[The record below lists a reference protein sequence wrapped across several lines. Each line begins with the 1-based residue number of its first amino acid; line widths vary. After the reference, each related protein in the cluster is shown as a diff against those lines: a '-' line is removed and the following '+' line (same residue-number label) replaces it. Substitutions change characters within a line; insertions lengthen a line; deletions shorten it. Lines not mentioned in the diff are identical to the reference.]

1 MASQD
6 RIPDKLGP
14 YRLQERLG
22 EGGMGAVYL
31 ARDREKR
38 PVAVKVL
45 HSRVAAEPTARR
57 RLAREVEAMRRVQ
70 SPFVAQVLD
79 ADVDSKFPYIV
90 TRYVPGQTL
99 DHSVREHGPLSPAAL
114 ERLARGLAQALV
126 AVHAAGVVHRDLKP
140 GNVMLHNGDP
150 VVIDFGIAYTGA
162 DSTRLTQTGM
172 FMGTPGY
179 LAPEVIEGQVSSE
192 ASDIHSWGATLAFAA
207 TGRPPFGTGSF
218 ENVFYRIVQGHADID
233 GVPAPLAQLVA
244 ASLSRDPRRRPTASW
259 LCQQT
264 GVKGLAAGP
273 PMLTGAAQAATV
285 APGNGAA
292 HGVAAVNGAS
302 ANGVPVNGAPA
313 SGVPVNGAAAGG
325 AAAGGALLA
334 QGAQVGGLAPRGLN
348 TGAPDLARPRP
359 LPQPAA
365 PQRIRPGDYADVL
378 PPVQYAPSRPP
389 APAGPG
395 SYGPGSYGQGAYGPG
410 SYGPGS
416 YGPGAGYPAAPGQD
430 TAARPDAPRTA
441 DGATRAQ
448 PLPFMGLALIVAAV
462 ALAVLLPVAG
472 TIIALA
478 VITLLRAADRSSSA
492 LSVRRSAR
500 GPSVTDVLVGVLTAP
515 WSIVRSVLT
524 TVLVAPLAAVVAG
537 AVFIATMVATSADSV
552 LMASGYAAGAAV
564 AVYGLGPGSAGPRRE
579 VNRIVRAVARSRTSS
594 VVAALVMYCLAA
606 AMVAEALSQPPV
618 YWPNISSWLPHLP
631 NVNTMLHLP
640 HLNLPHFGVGSSR
653 LG

>member
-1 MASQD
+1 MASED

-70 SPFVAQVLD
+70 SPYVAQVLD
-79 ADVDSKFPYIV
+79 ADVDCKFPYIV
-90 TRYVPGQTL
+90 TRYVPGETL
-99 DHSVREHGPLSPAAL
+99 DHIVRQQGPLTPAAL

-162 DSTRLTQTGM
+162 DTSRLTQTGM

-233 GVPAPLAQLVA
+233 GIPAPLAQLVA
-244 ASLSRDPRRRPTASW
+244 AALSRDPRRRPTASW
-259 LCQQT
+259 LCQQSGT
-264 GVKGLAAGP
+264 PGLAAGP
-273 PMLTGAAQAATV
+273 PMLTGAAQAATM
-285 APGNGAA
+285 APGSRASHGAA
-292 HGVAAVNGAS
+292 AVSGAAASGA
-302 ANGVPVNGAPA
+302 PVNGAPVA
-313 SGVPVNGAAAGG
+313 GIAGAAAN
-325 AAAGGALLA
+325 GALLA

-348 TGAPDLARPRP
+348 TGAPYQGAPARARP
-359 LPQPAA
+359 LPQPAGA
-365 PQRIRPGDYADVL
+365 QRIRPGDYADVL
-378 PPVQYAPSRPP
+378 PPVQYQPPRPP
-389 APAGPG
+389 APAAPG
-395 SYGPGSYGQGAYGPG
+395 QYGPGGYGPG
-410 SYGPGS
+410 AYRPGQD
-416 YGPGAGYPAAPGQD
+416 GTGAGYPAVPGQD

-441 DGATRAQ
+441 DGAARAH

-515 WSIVRSVLT
+515 WSIVRSLLT

-537 AVFIATMVATSADSV
+537 AVFIGTMVATTASST
-552 LMASGYAAGAAV
+552 LMASGYAAGAAI
-564 AVYGLGPGSAGPRRE
+564 ALYGLGPGSAGPRRE
-579 VNRIVRAVARSRTSS
+579 VTRLVRAVARTRTSA

-606 AMVAEALSQPPV
+606 FMVAEALSQPPV

-631 NVNTMLHLP
+631 DVNTMLHLP
-640 HLNLPHFGVGSSR
+640 HLDLPHFGVGRSR

>member
-1 MASQD
+1 MASED

-31 ARDREKR
+31 ARDRDKR

-70 SPFVAQVLD
+70 SPFVAEVLD

-140 GNVMLHNGDP
+140 GNVMLRSGDP

-162 DSTRLTQTGM
+162 DTSRLTQTGM

-179 LAPEVIEGQVSSE
+179 LAPEVIEGQPSSE

-233 GVPAPLAQLVA
+233 GIPAPLAQLVA
-244 ASLSRDPRRRPTASW
+244 AALSRDPRRRPTASW

-264 GVKGLAAGP
+264 GAPGLTAGP
-273 PMLTGAAQAATV
+273 PMLTGAAQAATM
-285 APGNGAA
+285 APGHGAA
-292 HGVAAVNGAS
+292 HGAAAGSS
-302 ANGVPVNGAPA
+302 A
-313 SGVPVNGAAAGG
+313 VNGAAASGV
-325 AAAGGALLA
+325 AANGALLA
-334 QGAQVGGLAPRGLN
+334 QGAQVGGLAPHSLN
-348 TGAPDLARPRP
+348 TGAPYQGTPDLARPRP
-359 LPQPAA
+359 LPQPAGA
-365 PQRIRPGDYADVL
+365 QRIRPADYADVL
-378 PPVQYAPSRPP
+378 PPVQYQPSRPP

-395 SYGPGSYGQGAYGPG
+395 GYGPGAYGPG
-410 SYGPGS
+410 SYGPGQ
-416 YGPGAGYPAAPGQD
+416 YGAGAGYPAVPGQD
-430 TAARPDAPRTA
+430 TAGRPDAPRTA
-441 DGATRAQ
+441 DGESRAQ
-448 PLPFMGLALIVAAV
+448 PPPFMGLALIVAAV

-472 TIIALA
+472 TIISLA

-515 WSIVRSVLT
+515 WSIVRSLLT
-524 TVLVAPLAAVVAG
+524 TVLVAPLAAVVTG
-537 AVFIATMVATSADSV
+537 EI
-552 LMASGYAAGAAV
+552 G
-564 AVYGLGPGSAGPRRE
+564 
-579 VNRIVRAVARSRTSS
+579 RAHV
-594 VVAALVMYCLAA
+594 
-606 AMVAEALSQPPV
+606 
-618 YWPNISSWLPHLP
+618 
-631 NVNTMLHLP
+631 
-640 HLNLPHFGVGSSR
+640 
-653 LG
+653 